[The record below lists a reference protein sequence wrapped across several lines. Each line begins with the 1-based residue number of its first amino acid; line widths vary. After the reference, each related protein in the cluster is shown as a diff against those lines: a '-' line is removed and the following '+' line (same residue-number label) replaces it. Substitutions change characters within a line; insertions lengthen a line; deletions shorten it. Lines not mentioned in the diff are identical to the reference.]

1 MKVKSPASLVN
12 TSGSFV
18 PRVSLVSVTAAPGMT
33 PPCGSLTV
41 PEIVPVVILRR
52 GWRGDRAQREHRR
65 GDDT

>member
-1 MKVKSPASLVN
+1 MNVKSPLVSVT

-41 PEIVPVVILRR
+41 PVTVPVTCADAVPANAHSAKTA
-52 GWRGDRAQREHRR
+52 AQAS
-65 GDDT
+65 